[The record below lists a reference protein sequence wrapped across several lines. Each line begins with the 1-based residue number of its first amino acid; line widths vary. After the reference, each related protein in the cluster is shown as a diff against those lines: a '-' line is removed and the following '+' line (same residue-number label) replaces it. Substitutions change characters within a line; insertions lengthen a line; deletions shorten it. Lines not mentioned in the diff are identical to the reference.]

1 IQSLIGFVKK
11 EEFMEILAILRRQN
25 PDRIRVL
32 LNLSCTE
39 LKFIKLKAFILLMS
53 LLMEW
58 WMATELIKLY
68 LV

>member
-1 IQSLIGFVKK
+1 
-11 EEFMEILAILRRQN
+11 M
-25 PDRIRVL
+25 
-32 LNLSCTE
+32 SCTE